1 MTFLA
6 LILIFLSILVFIV
19 VLQMNYQALKK
30 KHLAIMSEL
39 QLKVIEL
46 ANIQNKLA
54 EKNHLIDTFN
64 HQYKNSKERINQ
76 EILGFIY
83 DFLKNNSKK

>member
-1 MTFLA
+1 MIISVF
-6 LILIFLSILVFIV
+6 IFIFLSTLVFIV
-19 VLQMNYQALKK
+19 VLQMNYQTLKK

-39 QLKVIEL
+39 QLKIVEL

-64 HQYKNSKERINQ
+64 HQYKNSKERINK
-76 EILGFIY
+76 EILDFIY

>member
-19 VLQMNYQALKK
+19 VLHMNFRSLKK
-30 KHLAIMSEL
+30 KHVAIISEL
-39 QLKVIEL
+39 QLKAIEL

-64 HQYKNSKERINQ
+64 HQYKNSKERINK
-76 EILGFIY
+76 EILDFIY

>member
-19 VLQMNYQALKK
+19 VLHMNFRSLKK
-30 KHLAIMSEL
+30 KHVAIISEL
-39 QLKVIEL
+39 QLKAIEL

>member
-64 HQYKNSKERINQ
+64 HQYKNSKERINK
-76 EILGFIY
+76 EILDFIY

>member
-1 MTFLA
+1 MIISVF
-6 LILIFLSILVFIV
+6 IFIFLSTLVFIV
-19 VLQMNYQALKK
+19 VLQMNYQTLKK

-39 QLKVIEL
+39 QLKAIEL
-46 ANIQNKLA
+46 TNIQNKLA

-64 HQYKNSKERINQ
+64 HEYKNSKERINN